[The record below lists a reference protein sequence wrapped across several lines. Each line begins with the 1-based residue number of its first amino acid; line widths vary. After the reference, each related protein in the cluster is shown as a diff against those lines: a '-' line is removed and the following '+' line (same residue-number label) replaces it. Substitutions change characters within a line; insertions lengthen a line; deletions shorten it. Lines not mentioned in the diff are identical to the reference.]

1 VVLVVALGLS
11 GLLLAQPAGL
21 SLPPRTWAFVA
32 ILAIVG
38 ALTVGATRPRPRHTV
53 PVLAIAVVGSLAA
66 YILFAAPVEPE
77 TGAEAAGPAF
87 TPPAIPSAGP
97 ASTPPAIPS
106 AVPTPVASRPPQR
119 PILGIS
125 TSTLDQL
132 DRFVGA
138 TGTNPE
144 VFDLFEPWSRNRPLD
159 TSLVDSLAARGARLS
174 ITWEPWD
181 PDGSHT
187 RQPRYSLASIIAGKH
202 DPYIDLFA
210 SSIGRLQGPVTIRLM
225 HEMNG
230 NWYPWATRLNGNRP
244 GEFVRAWQHVHD
256 RFAAL
261 GVTNVV
267 WMWAPNAIYPGAAPL
282 APLYPGDAYV
292 DAVGVSNYNWGDF
305 RRQGVT
311 TQWATFGELFDE
323 SISELRALSP
333 RPVWIAEVG
342 SSDNGGSK
350 ADWLAATLQEVAQR
364 PEITGLVWFDHVDE
378 GVGVDWRIELDPRAA
393 AAWRT
398 GFLSRPPA

>member
-1 VVLVVALGLS
+1 MVLVVALGLS

-32 ILAIVG
+32 ILAVVG

-66 YILFAAPVEPE
+66 YILLAAPVEPE
-77 TGAEAAGPAF
+77 TGAEAAGPA
-87 TPPAIPSAGP
+87 
-97 ASTPPAIPS
+97 STPPAISS
-106 AVPTPVASRPPQR
+106 AVPTPVAPRPPQR

-230 NWYPWATRLNGNRP
+230 NWYPWAARLNGNRP

-378 GVGVDWRIELDPRAA
+378 GVGVDWRIELDLRAA

-398 GFLSRPPA
+398 GFMSRPPA